1 MRTSPQTVSITSSTF
16 PNTNKLTLILCVPM
30 IVRKKVVGEGSTGT
44 KLQEIS
50 ANRNIMNK
58 IVFLIVIS
66 VSQTFCGSSCPDC
79 EDLPCEQTP
88 GAKYKHNQCYGLYV
102 PGFQYICLNRNNID
116 ESVIANTKIYE
127 DKPSNRVNFFEY
139 FPKHKQNDTHIM
151 CGNDGLKKS
160 CRGRTNL
167 KKIVH
172 CKKGESDK
180 FGKQISQRE
189 VCVDFHFASANNFT
203 KMWLVKPNCK

>member
-1 MRTSPQTVSITSSTF
+1 
-16 PNTNKLTLILCVPM
+16 
-30 IVRKKVVGEGSTGT
+30 
-44 KLQEIS
+44 
-50 ANRNIMNK
+50 MNK
-58 IVFLIVIS
+58 IVFLIIVS
-66 VSQTFCGSSCPDC
+66 LSQTCFGFSCKKSW
-79 EDLPCEQTP
+79 ELPCKQRT
-88 GAKYKHNQCYGLYV
+88 GAKYTHIQCYNPSDPRFLYL
-102 PGFQYICLNRNNID
+102 CLNRKNID
-116 ESVIANTKIYE
+116 ETLIANSKIYE

-180 FGKQISQRE
+180 FGKKISQRE
-189 VCVDFHFASANNFT
+189 VCVDFHFASANNFP
-203 KMWLVKPNCK
+203 KMWLVKPICK